1 MTYGLDLRRR
11 VVSFVLS
18 GGSKAE
24 ASRRFKVSLWCVQD
38 WCLRKDL
45 SAKKHPSRHNKID
58 MKKLSAHLKERPEA
72 ILRERAIE
80 FGVTEQAIWYGLK
93 RLKVTHKKND
103 ALYPA

>member
-1 MTYGLDLRRR
+1 MTYGLDLRKR
-11 VVSFVLS
+11 VVSFVLA

-24 ASRRFKVSLWCVQD
+24 ASRHFKVSLWCVQD

-45 SAKKHPSRHNKID
+45 SAKVQPSRHNKID
-58 MKKLSAHLKERPEA
+58 MEKLSVHLKDQPDA
-72 ILRERAIE
+72 ILRERATK

-103 ALYPA
+103 AL